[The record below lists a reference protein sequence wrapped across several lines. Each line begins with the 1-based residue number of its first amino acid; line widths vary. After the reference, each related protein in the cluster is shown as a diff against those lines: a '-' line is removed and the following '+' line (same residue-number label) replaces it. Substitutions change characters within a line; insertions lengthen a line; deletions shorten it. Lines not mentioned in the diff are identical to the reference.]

1 MSEQTKIAS
10 LREKIKEA
18 RRNEMF
24 GYAIAFVSLLAF
36 WFTEGLYQT
45 VSGLVT
51 IVCLAGSFYY
61 SYRGAKLRKQ
71 LQTMTFS

>member
-1 MSEQTKIAS
+1 MSEQANIAS
-10 LREKIKEA
+10 PQEKIKHT

-24 GYAIAFVSLLAF
+24 GYAIAFVGLLAF
-36 WFTEGLYQT
+36 WFTVGLYSI

-51 IVCLAGSFYY
+51 IVCLAVSFYY

-71 LQTMTFS
+71 LQTMAFS